1 MEFFS
6 FLVED
11 TKIEN
16 ASFPSKTTI
25 SDANVKANKMA
36 STKWTYHKE
45 RSFASN
51 YFLFLKI
58 LLQFKNLL

>member
-25 SDANVKANKMA
+25 SEANVKANKMA
-36 STKWTYHKE
+36 STK
-45 RSFASN
+45 
-51 YFLFLKI
+51 
-58 LLQFKNLL
+58 